1 MASFTVPAIDGMSD
15 AAPSASPPTIL
26 TCQNVEKYYGTRE
39 NITKAL
45 DGVSLEVHAGE
56 YVGIMGAS
64 GSGKTTLLNCIS
76 TIDRPTAGHILIE
89 GQDITKLKQSQL
101 ARFRRD
107 RLGFVFQDSN
117 LLDTLTARENI
128 ALALTINRI
137 EPSQIEGRVDEV
149 AARLGITDVLA
160 KYPYEMSGGQRQR
173 VAAARA
179 IVTRPSLVLAD
190 EPTGAIDSKNS
201 RNLLESFEQMNAS
214 GATIVM
220 VTHDSFA
227 ASYAKRIL
235 FIKDGRVFNEV
246 VRGAK
251 TRKHFFDQIIDVVSF
266 LGGEAADAR

>member
-15 AAPSASPPTIL
+15 AAPSASPPAIL

-89 GQDITKLKQSQL
+89 GQDITKFKQSQL
-101 ARFRRD
+101 ARFRRE

-149 AARLGITDVLA
+149 AAHLGITDVLA